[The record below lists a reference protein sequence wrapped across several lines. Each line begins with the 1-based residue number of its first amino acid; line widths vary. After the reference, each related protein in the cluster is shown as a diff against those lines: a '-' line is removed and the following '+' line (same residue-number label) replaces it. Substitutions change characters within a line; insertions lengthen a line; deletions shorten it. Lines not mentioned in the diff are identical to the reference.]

1 MNKLIGATLLVCSVA
16 LPYGRVGAQSP
27 KAFEKAANK
36 AMEAKDYYAA
46 MQYFGKV
53 LEMEPTRIDVSYRYA
68 DAARQFGAYGQ
79 AETLLRQVLDKDK
92 NGEFPE
98 AACRLAQVKKRLGKY
113 DEAIRLY
120 RQFTA
125 NACTCSPLRREA
137 ERDIEQ
143 CIWALE
149 RVAAPDAGILVQRLP
164 DETPNTGQSEFAAT
178 MQGAT
183 LIYSSFRDMEWG
195 DKHFPERPI
204 VKVMEAHDGA
214 TGVPASFNDPK
225 RHTANATFSSD
236 GKVLIFNKCDYVTA
250 GGISCELYFAS
261 ATAAGWSD
269 PVRLPDTINTP
280 GFTTTQAHIR
290 QTEDGY
296 YELFYVSDRP
306 GGQGGLDIWKV
317 IFSGTGNFGHPEN
330 QGALNTPGNEVTPF
344 FDEREKALYFSS
356 DGWPT
361 TGGYDIYRAA
371 LKDRDWQMPVH
382 QDVPLNSSY
391 DDLYFA
397 LQDDSTA
404 LFSSNREGS
413 APISDD
419 ACCYDIFKAS
429 YLPVDLKTL
438 AFSRPDGDALP
449 GVVFSLTR
457 VPDEAPA
464 LAKFSGVQNEA
475 IFPLQRREQY
485 RVIAN
490 REFYT
495 PDTVYFSTNT
505 LPADRRVVEKLY
517 LTPEIGLA
525 VKTFHEWTKE
535 PLFDVLIRIYEQPG
549 RVAREKSTGAHS
561 NESNVPVG
569 GIRMFTVVAEKS
581 GYLPDT
587 VVVTAEELKS
597 IAAGST
603 LYKNLFL
610 SPASMSAYLP
620 ISLYFDND
628 QPDPRTRT
636 TNTAQ
641 TYDQTVERYLDGRDA
656 FIEKY
661 TARLVGAEKEAA
673 KEQLGRFFDEEVR
686 SGYVKLEAFAGNLGL
701 FLKGGS
707 TIEIMVKAFAS
718 PLASS
723 DYNLALTQRR
733 IASVRNYF
741 RKFDNGIFESYV
753 RNGQLKVSTLPLGES
768 AATPGISDD
777 ARDKRSSVFSIE
789 ASRERRAEII
799 EVRMF
804 KN

>member
-1 MNKLIGATLLVCSVA
+1 MNKLIGATLLVCSIA

-68 DAARQFGAYGQ
+68 DVARQFGAYGQ
-79 AETLLRQVLDKDK
+79 AEILFRQVLDADQ
-92 NGEFPE
+92 NGQFPD
-98 AACRLAQVKKRLGKY
+98 APCRLAQVKKILGKY

-125 NACTCSPLRREA
+125 TACTCSPLRQEA
-137 ERDIEQ
+137 EKDIEE
-143 CIWALE
+143 CLWALQ
-149 RVAAPDAGILVQRLP
+149 RRAVPDPGIFVERLP
-164 DETPNTGQSEFAAT
+164 AETPNTGQSEFAAT
-178 MQGAT
+178 IQGAT
-183 LIYSSFRDMEWG
+183 LIYSSFREMEWG
-195 DKHFPERPI
+195 DKHYPERPI
-204 VKVMEAHDGA
+204 VKVMESRDGTA
-214 TGVPASFNDPK
+214 AVPASFNDPK
-225 RHTANATFSSD
+225 RHTANATFSPD
-236 GKVLIFNKCDYVTA
+236 GKVLIFNKCDYVTV

-261 ATAAGWSD
+261 ATATGWSD
-269 PVRLPDTINTP
+269 PVRLPDAVNTP

-290 QTEDGY
+290 QTEAGN

-306 GGQGGLDIWKV
+306 GGRGGLDIWTV
-317 IFSGTGNFGHPEN
+317 FFSETGNFGHPEN
-330 QGALNTPGNEVTPF
+330 LATLNTLGNEVTPF

-356 DGWPT
+356 NGLPS

-371 LKDRDWQMPVH
+371 RKDRNWETPLH
-382 QDVPLNSSY
+382 QDMPLNSSY

-404 LFSSNREGS
+404 LFSSNREAS
-413 APISDD
+413 APLGDE
-419 ACCYDIFKAS
+419 ACCYDIFKAT

-438 AFSRPDGDALP
+438 AFTRPDGEPLT
-449 GVVFSLTR
+449 GVVFSLT
-457 VPDEAPA
+457 PDETPDV
-464 LAKFSGVQNEA
+464 AKFSGEQNEA

-490 REFYT
+490 KEFHT
-495 PDTVYFSTNT
+495 PDTVYFSTHT
-505 LPADRRVVEKLY
+505 MPEDRRFVEKLY

-561 NESNVPVG
+561 NESEMSVG

-581 GYLPDT
+581 GYSQDT

-597 IAAGST
+597 IKAGTT
-603 LYKNLFL
+603 LYKSLFL

-620 ISLYFDND
+620 IALFFDND
-628 QPDPRTRT
+628 RPDPRTRSTHT
-636 TNTAQ
+636 TQ
-641 TYDQTVERYLDGRDA
+641 TYDQAVAHYLDGRDA

-661 TARLVGAEKEAA
+661 TARLVGAEKESA
-673 KEQLGRFFDEEVR
+673 KAQLGKFFDEEVR
-686 SGYVKLEAFAGNLGL
+686 GGYINLEAFAGNLEL

-707 TIEIMVKAFAS
+707 KIEIMVKAFAS

-741 RKFDNGIFESYV
+741 RKFGNGIFEEYV